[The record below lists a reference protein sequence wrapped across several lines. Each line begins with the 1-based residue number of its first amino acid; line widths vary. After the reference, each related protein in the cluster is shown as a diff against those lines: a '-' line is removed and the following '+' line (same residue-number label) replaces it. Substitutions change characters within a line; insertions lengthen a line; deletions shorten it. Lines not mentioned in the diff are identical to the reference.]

1 MLRTPSAAAPSRS
14 ACRASRFRSRT
25 VSCMM
30 GSIPFS
36 TRRWAAASDDMWT
49 CAPVLS
55 VQLTASTD
63 PRSTSA
69 SRQVASGS
77 ALLVDVSS
85 AVTTKRPSRSS
96 PARRLGAGIG
106 LPTLWGDA
114 VSTTDEV
121 DPRGGALQLPINGLL
136 QVLDVIFEDRQAPR
150 ALPGFDPEA
159 TLVRLQLAVTV
170 GARAATGAVAQVLGA
185 PHWAAEAGRVQD
197 ALSTHAA
204 VPHRFLQRLLDGDQE
219 ALDNAHVLALA
230 QRLVDEFDRLSQCC
244 VLSGLR
250 RADDLLGHPG
260 GEGGVGRVVVG
271 AGELGVLLGDRSP
284 ADHHGDLVAQA
295 GL

>member
-36 TRRWAAASDDMWT
+36 TRRCAAASDDMWT
-49 CAPVLS
+49 GAPVLS

-77 ALLVDVSS
+77 ALLVEVSS

-96 PARRLGAGIG
+96 PANRLGAGMR
-106 LPTLWGDA
+106 LPTLGGDA

-121 DPRGGALQLPINGLL
+121 YPRGGALQLPVDGLL
-136 QVLDVIFEDRQAPR
+136 QVLDVILEDRHAPR
-150 ALPGFDPEA
+150 ALPGFDPDA
-159 TLVRLQLAVTV
+159 ALVGIHLAVAV
-170 GARAATGAVAQVLGA
+170 GAHATAGAVTQILGA
-185 PHWAAEAGRVQD
+185 AHRAAEAGRMQD

-204 VPHRFLQRLLDGDQE
+204 VPHRFLQRLLHSDHE
-219 ALDNAHVLALA
+219 ALDDAH
-230 QRLVDEFDRLSQCC
+230 
-244 VLSGLR
+244 
-250 RADDLLGHPG
+250 RAIPCAASC
-260 GEGGVGRVVVG
+260 R
-271 AGELGVLLGDRSP
+271 
-284 ADHHGDLVAQA
+284 
-295 GL
+295 

>member
-1 MLRTPSAAAPSRS
+1 MWRMPSAAAPSRS

-63 PRSTSA
+63 PRNTSA
-69 SRQVASGS
+69 RRQVASGS

-96 PARRLGAGIG
+96 PASRLGAGMR

-114 VSTTDEV
+114 VSTADEV
-121 DPRGGALQLPINGLL
+121 DPGGGPLQLPVDGLL
-136 QVLDVIFEDRQAPR
+136 QVLDVIPEDGQAPR
-150 ALPGFDPEA
+150 ALPGFDPDA
-159 TLVRLQLAVTV
+159 ALVGIDLAVAV
-170 GARAATGAVAQVLGA
+170 GAHTAAGAVAQILGTA
-185 PHWAAEAGRVQD
+185 HRAAEAGRVQD
-197 ALSTHAA
+197 ALTAHAA
-204 VPHRFLQRLLDGDQE
+204 VPDRFLQRLLDGDHE
-219 ALDNAHVLALA
+219 ALDHAH
-230 QRLVDEFDRLSQCC
+230 
-244 VLSGLR
+244 
-250 RADDLLGHPG
+250 RA
-260 GEGGVGRVVVG
+260 
-271 AGELGVLLGDRSP
+271 SP
-284 ADHHGDLVAQA
+284 CAASCR
-295 GL
+295 